1 MELLIGII
9 VHFKIALLL
18 SCIIIDDRII
28 IHSLVVYEPR
38 MFFHLIRFSLLSAV
52 ICKLQCTSFTHLYFS
67 AQDIKTKPWA
77 GPHRTPE
84 FSFLTAPEARK
95 PQGKGRQGPLCP
107 QAPCLSAWGES
118 KGARALTLCFFL
130 TMLPAVSF
138 SPAQRLNLHPQQCV
152 LTSGPPGQPQE
163 HSSFRTWMLSSQDST
178 P

>member
-38 MFFHLIRFSLLSAV
+38 MFFHLIRISLLSAV
-52 ICKLQCTSFTHLYFS
+52 LCKLQCTSFTHLYFS
-67 AQDIKTKPWA
+67 AQDVKTKPWA

-107 QAPCLSAWGES
+107 QAPFLSAWGES
-118 KGARALTLCFFL
+118 KGARALTLCFFFDHVACSIFFPC
-130 TMLPAVSF
+130 PAIE
-138 SPAQRLNLHPQQCV
+138 PAPSAVCPNLW
-152 LTSGPPGQPQE
+152 TSRAASGA
-163 HSSFRTWMLSSQDST
+163 LLI
-178 P
+178 